1 MTTRAHALLFKEIVR
16 CDLAPGTWM
25 KASDL
30 SARLGIG
37 LSPTIQALS
46 RLEEAGFVH
55 PVKRKGW
62 QVTPVTLQSV
72 NDIMEAYTLVSPS
85 VVALI
90 IANATDQEISNLRD
104 LEVRWAPGHPAP
116 LNEENFDSAPFAYF
130 VDICGN
136 PFMAEM
142 TRGLSAHL
150 ERIMNFSLRQGSF
163 ISAGY
168 NHWRDA
174 LFEAIGN
181 RDRDAATHAMVE
193 LCRVGGSEL
202 VRILKGTDSLLTAPL
217 HKNIEVT
224 AAVTLR

>member
-1 MTTRAHALLFKEIVR
+1 MTTQAHSQLFREIIR

-30 SARLGIG
+30 SSRLGLG
-37 LSPTIQALS
+37 LSPIIQALS
-46 RLEEAGFVH
+46 RLEEAGFVR

-85 VVALI
+85 VVSLI
-90 IANATDQEISNLRD
+90 ISNATDQQIATLRD

-116 LNEENFDSAPFAYF
+116 LSDENFDSAPFAYF
-130 VDICGN
+130 VEICGN

-142 TRGLSAHL
+142 MRGLSAHL
-150 ERIMNFSLRQGSF
+150 ERIMNFSLRQGNFTSG
-163 ISAGY
+163 GY

-174 LFEAIGN
+174 LFEAISV
-181 RDRDAATHAMVE
+181 RDRDAGTHAMVE

-202 VRILKGTDSLLTAPL
+202 KRILQGTESLLSIPL
-217 HKNIEVT
+217 HSNIDVNARAT
-224 AAVTLR
+224 SR